1 MEFNLLKVIKCV
13 NVSILKVSLSN
24 PKPTFAH
31 IYNTSFKF
39 K

>member
-1 MEFNLLKVIKCV
+1 MEIKLLKVRECV
-13 NVSILKVSLSN
+13 KIIYLKVSLSN